1 MIINFNLT
9 TDNKN
14 SLVIYGLHHLK
25 IWLACVDFL
34 FKSDTAIDI
43 QAHH

>member
-25 IWLACVDFL
+25 IWLACVDL